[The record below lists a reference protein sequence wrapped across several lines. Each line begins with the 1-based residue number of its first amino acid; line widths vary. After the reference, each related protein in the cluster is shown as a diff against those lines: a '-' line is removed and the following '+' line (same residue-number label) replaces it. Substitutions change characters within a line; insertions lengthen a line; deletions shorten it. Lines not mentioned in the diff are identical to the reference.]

1 MREEYENIEIRSEE
15 VQEILGTPPSWLT
28 RWGTIVAMIAVLALG
43 WAGYWIKYPDVVEAQ
58 IKVSTVDPPAKLAAK
73 NTAFLAHV
81 LVAEGDT
88 VDRGQV
94 LAVFSTQADYIDV
107 MALSDQ
113 LLMVNGESDSSLLAF
128 RPHKDLLL
136 GELQP
141 YLDDFISTQ
150 ETFRMLRSG
159 SMERL
164 SSRQKR
170 GRINLLEAEIA
181 SYEEA
186 KRTIDDQIELDEK
199 LFQNDKKRY
208 ERGEISID
216 ALRRQQNTILA
227 LKRERASAESAIKSR
242 QYELDL
248 LNSQLSTM
256 RRDTELGRETASED
270 LKASFRQL
278 KSQVQEWERNF
289 MLISPIRG
297 QVVFTDQN
305 LQEQG
310 FIDLGTEL
318 MMVLPIGPQE
328 VAGRISLKL
337 KGSGKVK
344 EGQRVVVKFDS
355 YPFHEFGAVTGRV
368 VDKGPVPINGTIPVE
383 VDFPQGLRTTKNRT
397 IDVAQEMTGTAE
409 IITEDKRLIERIF
422 LSFQRMTS

>member
-1 MREEYENIEIRSEE
+1 MREDYENIEIRSEE
-15 VQEILGTPPSWLT
+15 VQEILGTPPNWLT
-28 RWGTIVAMIAVLALG
+28 RWGTIVAMVAVLALG
-43 WAGYWIKYPDVVEAQ
+43 WTGYWIKYPDVVEAQ

-73 NTAFLAHV
+73 NTAFLAHL
-81 LVAEGDT
+81 LVEEGDT
-88 VDRGQV
+88 VDRGQL

-113 LLMVNGESDSSLLAF
+113 LMVVNGESDSSLLAF

-170 GRINLLEAEIA
+170 GRIALLEAEIDG
-181 SYEEA
+181 YEEA
-186 KRTIDDQIELDEK
+186 KETIDSQIELDEK

-248 LNSQLSTM
+248 LNSQLSSL
-256 RRDTELGRETASED
+256 RRDTEIGRETASED

-278 KSQVQEWERNF
+278 KNQVQEWERNF

-297 QVVFTDQN
+297 QVVFTDQD

-310 FIDLGTEL
+310 FVDLGTEL
-318 MMVLPIGPQE
+318 MMVLPIGPQD

-383 VDFPQGLRTTKNRT
+383 VAFPQGLRTTKNRT

-422 LSFQRMTS
+422 LSFQRMAS

>member
-43 WAGYWIKYPDVVEAQ
+43 WTGYWIKYPDVVEAQ
-58 IKVSTVDPPAKLAAK
+58 IKVSTIDPPAKLAVK
-73 NTAFLAHV
+73 NTAFLAHL
-81 LVAEGDT
+81 LVEEGDT

-113 LLMVNGESDSSLLAF
+113 LMVVNGESDSSLLAF

-141 YLDDFISTQ
+141 YLDDFVATQ

-170 GRINLLEAEIA
+170 GRIALLEAEIA
-181 SYEEA
+181 GYEEA
-186 KRTIDDQIELDEK
+186 KRTIDDQIELDDK

-208 ERGEISID
+208 EKGEISID

-248 LNSQLSTM
+248 LNSQLSTL

-278 KSQVQEWERNF
+278 RNQVQEWERNF

-297 QVVFTDQN
+297 QVVFTDQS

-310 FIDLGTEL
+310 FFDLGTEL
-318 MMVLPIGPQE
+318 MMVLPIGPQD

-368 VDKGPVPINGTIPVE
+368 VDKGPVPINGAIPVE
-383 VDFPQGLRTTKNRT
+383 VAFPRGLRTTKNRT

-422 LSFQRMTS
+422 LSFQRIAS